1 MITKRGRTAII
12 LIFPLLLA
20 LYVTDLQ
27 SICERL
33 QFVSKLADIDFSH
46 YSLAIDFSFLSFQ
59 NPLRS
64 AMPNK
69 TPVYF
74 FSHGGVSN
82 INYT

>member
-1 MITKRGRTAII
+1 MITKRGRTAIFI
-12 LIFPLLLA
+12 VFPLLLA

-27 SICERL
+27 SKRL

-46 YSLAIDFSFLSFQ
+46 YSLAIDFSFLSSQ